1 MSEIVL
7 TRDVRLALRAQAHH
21 LDPVVLLGSNG
32 LTEAVMKEID
42 RELTAHELIK
52 VRVPSDDREERA
64 EIFEKVADALGAARV
79 QMIGKLLVLWR
90 PQQDEEVPE
99 TLDALMRAHAEKT
112 SPKAQEPKTKKKVA
126 SKKPGEKKTRKEAAP
141 RRRLRPK
148 RKRTTKKAAL
158 SS

>member
-112 SPKAQEPKTKKKVA
+112 SPKAP
-126 SKKPGEKKTRKEAAP
+126 
-141 RRRLRPK
+141 
-148 RKRTTKKAAL
+148 
-158 SS
+158 